1 MPDRYGEPDDDPI
14 VDLDAPV
21 ADFDSRRRARE
32 SAAARQR
39 AEEQRGRLAE
49 SRAVHAPMTRAQ
61 SEDARAHRIAVTEQ
75 VERRRSRLRIADC
88 DLCDDDGYTPGLV
101 ICDHRDHRPAAARGM
116 AHLRDVMGWDSTDE
130 RSTTGVGAS
139 GHAAPR
145 TTPATSLSPTE
156 AGQSVYG
163 ARSGDST
170 RSESHPG
177 SDNAPVAVP
186 RTGHRP

>member
-39 AEEQRGRLAE
+39 ADQQRSRIAE

-61 SEDARAHRIAVTEQ
+61 SEDARAHRLAVAEQ
-75 VERRRSRLRIADC
+75 AERRRNRLRVADC
-88 DLCDDDGYTPGLV
+88 TLCDDDGYTPGLV

-130 RSTTGVGAS
+130 RNTTGVGAS
-139 GHAAPR
+139 GHATPR
-145 TTPATSLSPTE
+145 TTPVTPLSPTE

-163 ARSGDST
+163 ARSGDSAAAS
-170 RSESHPG
+170 RSTG
-177 SDNAPVAVP
+177 DNASVAVP
-186 RTGHRP
+186 RTGHRS